1 MSTKEKKR
9 CDETCA
15 PFVPSSRRRKV
26 RKSSLERD
34 RRCARKR
41 KRGGVGEKSA
51 PKRPGHNVL
60 LLPAVSLWNDRIQNA
75 LSLLRRRPHESTR
88 LVSATSSS
96 PLGQFY
102 RYIIELHSSPDGFPP
117 PKSRAA
123 APQKSERAKV
133 SSSIVERN
141 THTHTERAVLKM
153 QFQNKVV
160 LSLSC
165 VGRRT
170 FRIRLRPEIGEGVSS
185 SSSSRALAAA
195 VYKSVVVSSQRRHL

>member
-9 CDETCA
+9 CDE

-123 APQKSERAKV
+123 APSAKEQRCHV
-133 SSSIVERN
+133 QSSRE
-141 THTHTERAVLKM
+141 THTESGFKM

-160 LSLSC
+160 LAFVL
-165 VGRRT
+165 
-170 FRIRLRPEIGEGVSS
+170 
-185 SSSSRALAAA
+185 
-195 VYKSVVVSSQRRHL
+195 VVPSASAFAPR

>member
-1 MSTKEKKR
+1 MRRDVRAVRSLFASSEGPKVVARTRPQMRAKKKE
-9 CDETCA
+9 
-15 PFVPSSRRRKV
+15 RRG
-26 RKSSLERD
+26 
-34 RRCARKR
+34 RRE
-41 KRGGVGEKSA
+41 EKSA

-88 LVSATSSS
+88 LVSATSS

-123 APQKSERAKV
+123 APSAKEQRCHV
-133 SSSIVERN
+133 QSSRE
-141 THTHTERAVLKM
+141 THTESGFKM

-160 LSLSC
+160 LAFVL
-165 VGRRT
+165 
-170 FRIRLRPEIGEGVSS
+170 
-185 SSSSRALAAA
+185 
-195 VYKSVVVSSQRRHL
+195 VVPSASAFAPR

>member
-9 CDETCA
+9 CDE

-75 LSLLRRRPHESTR
+75 LS
-88 LVSATSSS
+88 SASSS
-96 PLGQFY
+96 S
-102 RYIIELHSSPDGFPP
+102 RKHSSRLRDVVVVAARAVLSVYYRATFITGRFSF
-117 PKSRAA
+117 SRRE
-123 APQKSERAKV
+123 KHT
-133 SSSIVERN
+133 
-141 THTHTERAVLKM
+141 THRERAVLKM

-185 SSSSRALAAA
+185 SSSSSSSRALAAA
-195 VYKSVVVSSQRRHL
+195 VYKSVVSSQRRHL

>member
-9 CDETCA
+9 CDE

-88 LVSATSSS
+88 LVAATSSS

-102 RYIIELHSSPDGFPP
+102 RYIIELHSSPDGFP
-117 PKSRAA
+117 S
-123 APQKSERAKV
+123 V
-133 SSSIVERN
+133 VERS
-141 THTHTERAVLKM
+141 TQHTQRESGFKNAIPKQSR
-153 QFQNKVV
+153 
-160 LSLSC
+160 SLAFVCWSSYLPHPPSPRDR
-165 VGRRT
+165 GRR
-170 FRIRLRPEIGEGVSS
+170 E
-185 SSSSRALAAA
+185 
-195 VYKSVVVSSQRRHL
+195 

>member
-123 APQKSERAKV
+123 APQSERAKV
-133 SSSIVERN
+133 SSSVVERN
-141 THTHTERAVLKM
+141 THTERAVLKM

-160 LSLSC
+160 LAFVL
-165 VGRRT
+165 
-170 FRIRLRPEIGEGVSS
+170 
-185 SSSSRALAAA
+185 
-195 VYKSVVVSSQRRHL
+195 VVPSASAFAPR

>member
-9 CDETCA
+9 CDE

-102 RYIIELHSSPDGFPP
+102 RYTIELHSSPDGFPP

-133 SSSIVERN
+133 SSSVVERN
-141 THTHTERAVLKM
+141 THTHTQSGFKNAIPKQSRSR
-153 QFQNKVV
+153 FR
-160 LSLSC
+160 
-165 VGRRT
+165 VGRT
-170 FRIRLRPEIGEGVSS
+170 FRIRLRPEIGEGVS
-185 SSSSRALAAA
+185 RRRTLAAA
-195 VYKSVVVSSQRRHL
+195 VYSSGVVSSQRRHHKAT